1 MSLNLFYSLNPVSL
15 ADSMIDKIN
24 GCWNDPFDPP
34 TVIFPDKM
42 VEQWFKLY
50 WLGKGNKALINLRFE
65 KTDQFLFNLLQNE
78 NGAKNISSDLLRL
91 AIIKK
96 LTNNYEFDSSESN
109 VRNYIYDNDTINYN
123 RLYDFAKI
131 MADLLLDYERTRQD
145 WDSSNVDV
153 DIYSPWYK
161 SEVKLYN
168 NLFEDGYI
176 DLNREKY
183 STFNQLFRKSRCS
196 FIDLKD
202 HKPIFVFGFSG
213 LGETYVNV
221 LSTISKS
228 CDVNVYL
235 QADDKYNCS
244 FAVHGKKSLE
254 IWKKIADYKECFS
267 GFVHPIDKSNE
278 DFIPKFVAAP
288 SKLRE
293 IDKLHNE
300 ICCLLE
306 NENDAPMLKDIKVFA
321 PNVKDYIPEISLV
334 FDQKVK
340 QEGVGNVAI
349 PYSISDYSAK
359 TSCVY
364 EAVNILFRIFEKG
377 DFSRADF
384 IKLIKNPVVQATR
397 GITEDAVDNWANW
410 IKEINVYRKSSW
422 ESAKKRLLLAKLT
435 YDPVDGVN
443 PYDPIGRDD
452 ELLFKF
458 IEMIE
463 ELGKWAQTDTDNK
476 IIDLN
481 TEKVREI
488 LRNMISIGRVKDKS
502 LDGERAVY
510 LSVMGAMRNLEK
522 VFGDN
527 EINYKVV
534 FLTVQDSIKGVSLS
548 SSGDAKGIE
557 FITFRP
563 GRVIPARYSF
573 FIGMD
578 SESFPGSDQ
587 RNALDVREDLQEE
600 KNTLRNK
607 NTLYCQIEATEK
619 EVHFSY
625 VNKDLQKDKDL
636 YKSSVLNDIAKMLG
650 RTSKNRDIE
659 ELIKIDANWSTQFT
673 PRNRRDNSILGDNT
687 KIPVISKE
695 EYKIPEPPKRVTVS
709 QLRKFLE
716 EPLKFQVESVF
727 GYGDDDIENE
737 EAEFEPVG
745 LDYLTNSVLSRKY
758 LKERTD
764 DEVIKKELSALFSS
778 KLYADN
784 ASEKLLIQV
793 NNIRS
798 SLEKTCTDYQI
809 PYNEIRFEKNDEV
822 LVDDSFRISG
832 RFAYHFS
839 NVQKKQLFVFD
850 IKSSFTTKHYL
861 NSYVSALALVAEAGG
876 DAAYDVFLFLINP
889 DTGEK
894 KLRSFRITAEESKT
908 VLTEIYKMAFE
919 VCFSDLVPFEKT
931 ADKETLL
938 CNIKELDA
946 LCAETNNRLPM
957 DKLTVFFPDALMKKF
972 IAIWNCFD
980 GIEFQADDLNAL
992 SDAYIN
998 NNNKI
1003 KAKAKDKVGPFIAKL
1018 KNRESFSVEEFL
1030 SDYGLKDK
1038 EIVCQKYS
1046 LLYDSFIN
1054 SDNNSISPENLKD
1067 ILKELSDRKQSE
1079 VIDDYFSL
1087 FKTFSEGF
1095 LSKEKV
1101 RELLEKKYHNKKTDI
1116 YSLVESANGE
1126 HGAWSFFDKSR
1137 IIEIPDGLGYSS
1149 EEDAF
1154 NKQWES
1160 NTTSVLAVLEKMI
1173 GSEGM

>member
-42 VEQWFKLY
+42 VEQWFKIY
-50 WLGKGNKALINLRFE
+50 WLEKGNKALINLRFE
-65 KTDQFLFNLLQNE
+65 KMDQFLFNLLPNE

-96 LTNNYEFDSSESN
+96 LINNYEFDVSFESN
-109 VRNYIYDNDTINYN
+109 VRNYIYDNNTVNYN

-131 MADLLLDYERTRQD
+131 MADLLLEYERTRPD
-145 WDSSNVDV
+145 WDSSNKDV
-153 DIYSPWYK
+153 NTSSPWYK

-176 DLNREKY
+176 DLNGKKY
-183 STFNQLFRKSRCS
+183 STFSQLYRKTGNT

-202 HKPIFVFGFSG
+202 HKPIFVYGFAG
-213 LGETYVNV
+213 LGDAYIDALTE
-221 LSTISKS
+221 ISIT
-228 CDVNVYL
+228 CDLFVYL
-235 QADDKYNCS
+235 QADKDDKCS
-244 FAVHGKKSLE
+244 FGEHGKKSLE
-254 IWKKIADYKECFS
+254 TWMKKAKNIVPLP
-267 GFVHPIDKSNE
+267 GLIHPIDNANK
-278 DFIPKFVAAP
+278 DFIPKFIAAP
-288 SKLRE
+288 SKVRE

-306 NENDAPMLKDIKVFA
+306 NKKDAPMLKDIKVFA
-321 PNVKDYIPEISLV
+321 PNIKDYIPEISLV

-340 QEGVGNVAI
+340 QRSAGDMAI
-349 PYSISDYSAK
+349 AYSISDYSAK

-364 EAVNILFRIFEKG
+364 EAVDIIFRIFEKG
-377 DFSRADF
+377 DFCRADF

-397 GITEDAVDNWANW
+397 DISEDAVDNWTNW

-435 YDPVDGVN
+435 FDPVDGAN
-443 PYDPIGRDD
+443 PYDPIGSDD
-452 ELLFKF
+452 TLLFKF
-458 IEMIE
+458 IEMVE

-476 IIDLN
+476 VIDLN

-488 LRNMISIGRVKDKS
+488 LRSMISIGRVKDKS

-510 LSVMGAMRNLEK
+510 LSIMGAMRNLEK
-522 VFGDN
+522 VFGNN

-548 SSGDAKGIE
+548 TAGDAKGIE
-557 FITFRP
+557 FISFRP
-563 GRVIPARYSF
+563 GRVIPAKYTF

-587 RNALDVREDLQEE
+587 RNALDVRKELQEE
-600 KNTLRNK
+600 NNTLRNR
-607 NTLYCQIEATEK
+607 NTLYCQLEATEK
-619 EVHFSY
+619 KVLFSY
-625 VNKDLQKDKDL
+625 VNKDLKKDADF
-636 YKSSVLNDIAKMLG
+636 YKSSVLNEIAKMLG
-650 RTSKNRDIE
+650 RTMKNRDIE
-659 ELIKIDANWSTQFT
+659 ELIKIDAHWSTQFT
-673 PRNRRDNSILGDNT
+673 PRNRRDNSVLVNNAE
-687 KIPVISKE
+687 IPVTTQY
-695 EYKIPEPPKRVTVS
+695 EYRTPEPPKRVTVS

-716 EPLKFQVESVF
+716 EPLKFQVETAF

-745 LDYLTNSVLSRKY
+745 LDYLTNTILSKKY

-764 DEVIKKELSALFSS
+764 DEVIRKELIALFSS

-784 ASEKLLIQV
+784 ASEKMLIQV
-793 NNIRS
+793 KNIRS
-798 SLEKTCTDYQI
+798 SLEKICTDYQI
-809 PYNEIRFEKNDEV
+809 PYDEIRFEKNDEV
-822 LVDDSFRISG
+822 LVDDFFRISG

-850 IKSSFTTKHYL
+850 IKSSFTTKQYL

-876 DAAYDVFLFLINP
+876 DATYEVYLFLINP

-894 KLRSFRITAEESKT
+894 KLRLFRITAEEAKA
-908 VLTEIYKMAFE
+908 VLTDIYNMAFE
-919 VCFSDLVPFEKT
+919 VRFSDLVPLEKT

-938 CNIKELDA
+938 CDIKKLDA
-946 LCAETNNRLPM
+946 LCAETDNRLPM
-957 DKLTVFFPDALMKKF
+957 EKLTVFFPDALIKKF
-972 IAIWNCFD
+972 IAIWSCFD
-980 GIEFQADDLNAL
+980 GVEFQADDLNTL
-992 SDAYIN
+992 SEAYIN

-1003 KAKAKDKVGPFIAKL
+1003 TAKAKKKVGPFIEKL

-1030 SDYGLKDK
+1030 SDYGWKDR

-1054 SDNNSISPENLKD
+1054 SGNNSISPENLKD

-1116 YSLVESANGE
+1116 YSLVESAKGE
-1126 HGAWSFFDKSR
+1126 RGAWAFFDKSR
-1137 IIEIPDGLGYSS
+1137 IIELPDGLGYSS

-1160 NTTSVLAVLEKMI
+1160 NITSVLAVLEKMI
-1173 GSEGM
+1173 GSEV